1 MSRKALE
8 TLPPAPRAWYA
19 GHEQEL
25 EDHASDP
32 DHWKRD
38 KKEGPRHY
46 MNLEAF
52 GGPGRLPRTLEAAQ
66 AAAGRDYVRKGVVPW
81 IIQDRY
87 RDLVAAFRAR
97 DAAAITQA
105 TAVLGH
111 YLGDA
116 HVPLHTTLDHDGKTT
131 DQAGVHSRWETKL
144 VGRVQDWDRLP
155 VRAAQVDPQLLQ
167 RPWQW
172 LEAAHALVPR
182 LLADDAAADRT
193 TPRRGHGKTRGPA
206 YWTLFREAQEPVAR
220 QQLQAAAEHLG
231 DAILSAWSEA
241 GRPPAHP

>member
-8 TLPPAPRAWYA
+8 TLPPAARAWYA
-19 GHEQEL
+19 GREQDL

-32 DHWKRD
+32 DHWKHD

-52 GGPGRLPRTLEAAQ
+52 GGPGHLPRTLDAARD
-66 AAAGRDYVRKGVVPW
+66 AAGVGYYKKGVVPW

-87 RDLVAAFRAR
+87 HDLVAAFRSR

-111 YLGDA
+111 YIGDA

-131 DQAGVHSRWETKL
+131 DQAGVHSRWESGL
-144 VGRVQDWDRLP
+144 VGRLEAPERLR
-155 VRAAQVDPQLLQ
+155 VRPAQADATLLT

-172 LEAAHALVPR
+172 LEQAHALVPQ
-182 LLADDAAADRT
+182 LLANDAAADRT
-193 TPRRGHGKTRGPA
+193 TPRGIRGKNRGPA
-206 YWTLFREAQEPVAR
+206 YWMLFRETQAPVVMG
-220 QQLQAAAEHLG
+220 QLQAAAEHLG
-231 DAILSAWSEA
+231 DAILSAWTEA
-241 GRPPAHP
+241 GRPTSHR